1 MLTALRGKA
10 AGWVAKG
17 FIVLLVV
24 SFAAWGVSD
33 IFTGRRSDVLVTV
46 GDHDITSELFANVLS
61 QRLRALSEQTGQAIT
76 LQQARQFG
84 IDRQVLGELVQGAA
98 LDEQGDRLRLAIPDS
113 EIARR
118 IVANPSFHNAQG
130 GFDRDRFE
138 HLLAAN
144 GLSEA
149 DFVRLE
155 RTQLIRVSLASP
167 IEQHLEVPE
176 TIIKAVYD
184 HDHQTRS
191 GQYFVL
197 PDSLAGPLP
206 APSDA
211 DVQSWYD
218 LHKGAY
224 TTPQFRNLALLS
236 LRPDDLIDTIEI
248 SDHDLK
254 QAYQARKSQFSTP
267 EKRQVL
273 YLPFHTEQDAIAARK
288 RLVSGAS
295 FADMAKA
302 RGMSRKDYDLGWV
315 TRDDIA
321 DEVLSAAVF
330 SLAKGEISAPVKGTL
345 SIALV
350 KVEDIKPG
358 AIEPLAQAR
367 DELVKALKRE
377 RVRDE
382 SLNLRDRIEDRRA
395 DGSTLAE
402 IARDLD
408 LRLMTVDAIDRSGSG
423 PDGHPLAGIPA
434 RAKVTEV
441 AFASDVGVENDPV
454 ETPDGGFV
462 WVDVVAITPQ
472 TLKPLDQVRDDVMRQ
487 WRGEQKRKALKTVAD
502 QFVKD
507 GADGADFTSLAHA
520 AGAEIEQTGSITR
533 TGTIKG
539 LGASAVNALFSSA
552 LDHVTSAYDD
562 SSGTYV
568 LIEPTKAD
576 EPVFSRDSDDVKD
589 VAQRLAAGMGN
600 DLFGHYQKDLQTR
613 IGVSLNSRLW
623 LRLNN
628 QTS

>member
-1 MLTALRGKA
+1 MLTTLRGKA

-17 FIVLLVV
+17 FIVLLGV

-33 IFTGRRSDVLVTV
+33 IFTGRRNDVLVTV
-46 GDHDITSELFANVLS
+46 GDHDITSELFSGVLNR
-61 QRLRALSEQTGQAIT
+61 RLKILSEQTGQALT
-76 LQQARQFG
+76 LEQARQFG
-84 IDRQVLGELVQGAA
+84 IDRQILGELVQGAA

-118 IVANPSFHNAQG
+118 IVASPSFHNAQG
-130 GFDRDRFE
+130 VFDRDRFE

-149 DFVRLE
+149 DFVRSE
-155 RTQLIRVSLASP
+155 RMRLIRVSLASP
-167 IEQHLEVPE
+167 IDQHLEAPE
-176 TIIKAVYD
+176 TLIKAVYD

-224 TTPQFRNLALLS
+224 TMPQFRNLTLLS

-248 SDHDLK
+248 SDHNLK
-254 QAYQARKSQFSTP
+254 QAYDTRKSQFSTP

-273 YLPFHTEQDAIAARK
+273 YLSFQTEQDAVAARK

-302 RGMSRKDYDLGWV
+302 RGVSRADYDLGWV

-321 DEVLSAAVF
+321 DEVLGATVF
-330 SLAKGEISAPVKGTL
+330 SLAKGQISEPVKGTL

-350 KVEDIKPG
+350 KVEDIKP
-358 AIEPLAQAR
+358 ALVQPLTQVR
-367 DELVKALKRE
+367 DELLGELKRE

-382 SLNLRDRIEDRRA
+382 ILDLRDRIEDRRA

-408 LRLMTVDAIDRSGSG
+408 LRLMTVDAIDGSGSG
-423 PDGHPLAGIPA
+423 PDGHPVASIPA

-441 AFASDVGVENDPV
+441 AFASDIGVENDPV

-462 WVDVVAITPQ
+462 WVDVVGVTPQ
-472 TLKPLDQVRDDVMRQ
+472 TLKPLDQVRDEVMRQ
-487 WRGEQKRKALKTVAD
+487 WRDEQKREALKKMAD

-507 GADGADFTSLAHA
+507 GADGADFVSLAHA
-520 AGAEIEQTGSITR
+520 AGAEIKQTGPITR
-533 TGTIKG
+533 TGMIEG

-568 LIEPTKAD
+568 LVEPTKAD
-576 EPVFSRDSDDVKD
+576 EPVFSRDSDGVKD
-589 VAQRLAAGMGN
+589 IAQRLAAGMGN

-623 LRLNN
+623 RRLNDR
-628 QTS
+628 TS